1 MAEENDVQIKII
13 ETRKIPVDKIEI
25 SNIQARQKD
34 VTKKLDIFAEQIRNI
49 GLIQPIVVY
58 PNKDKFE
65 LIVGQRRYF
74 AHRDVLKWNEI
85 LAMIIEKPADDMMTT
100 TISWIENEAR
110 LKMPIQDKMR
120 FVTNLSTLGWKI
132 KDIADH
138 LGINTEEVRS
148 CIGLPRVPNVVRE
161 AVQSGEIDP
170 VIALRAT
177 DAKKF
182 DKYTTSEDAGADVL
196 DLAKLIQQNKLNK
209 KQQNNLVDYGKEN
222 PDTNNDTLIADGI
235 KNITESIHIDLQS
248 SDIKRLERYTEN
260 NSYKTKS
267 DAASQ
272 LILEGLDQS
281 GD

>member
-120 FVTNLSTLGWKI
+120 FVTNMSTLGWKI

-177 DAKKF
+177 TAKKF

-235 KNITESIHIDLQS
+235 KNITESINIDLQS